1 MNITI
6 DDLAA
11 KLNTTAATAEIVKNY
26 ANNSSLD
33 DKQAFQQV
41 MLSMDNITEQLHEL
55 AEMGN
60 ILNGTSD

>member
-1 MNITI
+1 MNVTI

-11 KLNTTAATAEIVKNY
+11 RLNTTAATAEIVKDF

-33 DKQAFQQV
+33 DKRAFQQV
-41 MLSMDNITEQLHEL
+41 ILSMDNITEQLHEL
-55 AEMGN
+55 AAMGN

>member
-60 ILNGTSD
+60 ILNGTN